1 MPLGVIKSDNFRQGA
16 LVQVA
21 KWCACA
27 NLGIWGRINSR
38 ETNTKQEVRITS
50 HGDTT
55 YSISTAGVHS
65 YSVQISL
72 NPLQDPAVSIS
83 TTESVPIRVRSHIL
97 RLLGDQLVGHDRLAI
112 FELVKN
118 AYDADA
124 EEVSVEVDL
133 LANKIIVRDD
143 GCGMTA
149 DVIKSRWLDIG
160 TDSKRGTNRIRSKK
174 FHRVPLGEKGVGRLA
189 VQKLGGAF
197 RMITRSEGAP
207 EIVVELGW
215 GDLIG
220 SSDYVDGGLQVQIT
234 ERSEAVDF
242 PGDGHGTL
250 IEISGLTRKQWAR
263 KDLRDLKRLVV
274 SLESPFQTN
283 DSFRVSL
290 SVPGREEDIDDVPDL
305 KKLLQR
311 SIWVYEFEL
320 SKEGLT
326 WKYDF
331 SPPKLKGL
339 QARSEKSL
347 TPELIEWSN
356 EAYRDAKAKAT
367 KADDVPIF
375 VDPNTA
381 LTGIGTITGRFHV
394 FYRRDEILRL
404 MGGDI
409 RQTKQWLKDQAGV
422 RIFRDGI
429 RVYNYGEPED
439 DWLGLNARRINRP
452 AEKLGTHQ
460 LVAAIDLDLL
470 ASSGLQEKT
479 NREGFNEDETFSR
492 FRLLALSIIQH
503 FEKLHEPDRKAIDAA
518 LKDDGNQVGS
528 TIKLQE
534 AIDGLKGVC
543 EKDKELSKTLT
554 PYVKAIEKEVE
565 QVRSVMLSAGM
576 AGMGLALV
584 FHEIDRSIRT
594 LTSLA
599 EKGAS
604 PDRLRTGLGE
614 LRKMLDSIS
623 VLMRQGKARKLSM
636 RELVK
641 QVMDLNEVR
650 FEFHGVT
657 VSAPIV
663 SGESPDFFVTAPQHL
678 VLSALN
684 NIVDNAIYWT
694 GYRHQRDKDPNHKP
708 ALLIKSVWSDEGGG
722 AIVVADNGTGFTVS
736 TSDAIQPFVTKRVG
750 GMGLGL
756 YYCQLVMENFGGSL
770 QLLSTEE
777 ARDLIEIPDVFDGA
791 AVAMYFKGEE

>member
-1 MPLGVIKSDNFRQGA
+1 MP
-16 LVQVA
+16 
-21 KWCACA
+21 A
-27 NLGIWGRINSR
+27 NII
-38 ETNTKQEVRITS
+38 
-50 HGDTT
+50 
-55 YSISTAGVHS
+55 
-65 YSVQISL
+65 
-72 NPLQDPAVSIS
+72 
-83 TTESVPIRVRSHIL
+83 ESVPLRVRSHIL

-124 EEVSVEVDL
+124 EEVGVIIDL
-133 LANKIIVRDD
+133 RANKIIIRDD

-149 DVIKSRWLDIG
+149 DIVKNHWLDIG
-160 TDSKRGTNRIRSKK
+160 TDSKRGRNRTRSKR
-174 FHRVPLGEKGVGRLA
+174 FLRMPLGEKGVGRLA
-189 VQKLGGAF
+189 VQKLGSRF
-197 RMITRSEGAP
+197 RMVTRSEGAP
-207 EIVVELGW
+207 EILVELGW
-215 GDLIG
+215 RDLID
-220 SSDYVDGGLQVQIT
+220 SSDYVDGGLQVQVT
-234 ERSEAVDF
+234 ERAEAIDF
-242 PGDGHGTL
+242 SGDQHGTL
-250 IEISGLTRKQWAR
+250 IEISGLTRKEWAR

-283 DSFRVSL
+283 DSFHVTL
-290 SVPGREEDIDDVPDL
+290 EIPGREKDIDDVPDL
-305 KKLLQR
+305 TELLRR

-320 SKEGLT
+320 SEEGFS

-331 SPPKLKGL
+331 NSPKLKGL
-339 QARSEKSL
+339 NAREDSSNS
-347 TPELIEWSN
+347 PGLIEWSD
-356 EAYRDAKAKAT
+356 EAYREAKAKAE

-375 VDPNTA
+375 IDPKSA
-381 LTGIGTITGRFHV
+381 LTGIGTIKGRLHV
-394 FYRRDEILRL
+394 FYRRDELLRL

-422 RIFRDGI
+422 RVFRDGI

-452 AEKLGTHQ
+452 TEKIGTNQ
-460 LVAAIDLDLL
+460 LVAAIELDL
-470 ASSGLQEKT
+470 SDSVGLQEKT

-518 LKDDGNQVGS
+518 LKDDGTQVGS

-534 AIDGLKGVC
+534 AIVGLKGVC

-604 PDRLRTGLGE
+604 PERLRSGLGD

-623 VLMRQGKARKLSM
+623 VLLRQGKARKLSM

-641 QVMDLNEVR
+641 QAIELNEVR
-650 FEFHGVT
+650 FKFHDVT
-657 VSAPIV
+657 VSAPIIT
-663 SGESPDFFVTAPQHL
+663 GESPDFFVTAPQHL

-684 NIVDNAIYWT
+684 NIIDNAIYWT
-694 GYRHQRDKDPNHKP
+694 GYRHQRDKIPEHQP
-708 ALLIKSVWSDEGGG
+708 ALLIKSTWSEEDGGT
-722 AIVVADNGTGFTVS
+722 IVVADNGTGFAVS
-736 TSDAIQPFVTKRVG
+736 AADAVQPFVTKRVG

-756 YYCQLVMENFGGSL
+756 YYCQLVMENIGGSL
-770 QLLSTEE
+770 QLLSAGD
-777 ARDLIEIPDVFDGA
+777 ARDFVDIPTVFDGA
-791 AVAMYFKGEE
+791 AVAMHFKGEG